1 MQNSP
6 PSILSYNS
14 LLDEHLAEYYSSPQR
29 KRHLRRMGLI
39 TRGGRLVDERTF
51 QRRATQREYR
61 MRYKDDVAT
70 NTAVALSEK
79 QRQQKAELKKK
90 LEALAKYETVQRI
103 KSLLGLGKATLSN
116 KTVPTLNSLS
126 DTCLSGAI
134 EKHKERVSFTPDELG
149 ELKHLVKTIAGPRV
163 AGPTIVQ
170 AKAGYC
176 PLSTTTPRA
185 SAASKK
191 EPGRRRPSTAP
202 TKPPQ
207 PKTAGKATEKL
218 VQEKDS
224 VTMTLGYLGTTKAL
238 KSKKPLTDVEV
249 WQQAQGF
256 TPVRVFKDLIRP
268 GAYAANTDIA
278 QRTRLGGRS
287 AHFKV
292 SSIKGGSPCHLCQK
306 AKEERK
312 SRKKAQES
320 KQEAQST
327 PQLSATLQST
337 QLESLLTQSGEEDER
352 EGVISR
358 SPSLSRYSSSFS
370 SESSQD
376 SGGEGGERRE
386 SVDSPYLLSESKRS
400 AVLNETQRGD
410 VDESLNN
417 GVDTSTDPVL
427 DAEETNSAKQDGGQD
442 ATTAEARPELVT
454 RGGVRIVYKLGPVPT
469 SEHGTQTNNEVP
481 ANEPECGTQTNAKA
495 PETGAQVEEQP
506 TADATERGTQ
516 NDEQATPETGDQ
528 TTADTPAL
536 GTQTDEQPLESA
548 AAPEHG
554 KLTDQQTTPGTES
567 LVVDSNPAH
576 TTLASTDEREE
587 KEDRQMKEED
597 KEPEQKYDE
606 QKANP
611 DPSTI
616 NESVVGSTQSSQ
628 LPVSEIQLGK
638 DMSQHHRPIKKVL
651 VPPSLH
657 HLTLP
662 LKQLTLIAMT
672 LWSQTEQV
680 KAWNHTPL
688 SRLKL
693 SKLQERVELCKPH
706 KTDAV
711 EEKLHIELEY
721 FFKSDGVMIITYHP
735 ITGLHLPVASKP
747 DQGCG

>member
-1 MQNSP
+1 M
-6 PSILSYNS
+6 
-14 LLDEHLAEYYSSPQR
+14 
-29 KRHLRRMGLI
+29 
-39 TRGGRLVDERTF
+39 
-51 QRRATQREYR
+51 
-61 MRYKDDVAT
+61 
-70 NTAVALSEK
+70 
-79 QRQQKAELKKK
+79 
-90 LEALAKYETVQRI
+90 
-103 KSLLGLGKATLSN
+103 
-116 KTVPTLNSLS
+116 
-126 DTCLSGAI
+126 
-134 EKHKERVSFTPDELG
+134 
-149 ELKHLVKTIAGPRV
+149 
-163 AGPTIVQ
+163 
-170 AKAGYC
+170 
-176 PLSTTTPRA
+176 
-185 SAASKK
+185 
-191 EPGRRRPSTAP
+191 
-202 TKPPQ
+202 
-207 PKTAGKATEKL
+207 
-218 VQEKDS
+218 
-224 VTMTLGYLGTTKAL
+224 
-238 KSKKPLTDVEV
+238 
-249 WQQAQGF
+249 
-256 TPVRVFKDLIRP
+256 
-268 GAYAANTDIA
+268 
-278 QRTRLGGRS
+278 
-287 AHFKV
+287 
-292 SSIKGGSPCHLCQK
+292 
-306 AKEERK
+306 
-312 SRKKAQES
+312 
-320 KQEAQST
+320 
-327 PQLSATLQST
+327 
-337 QLESLLTQSGEEDER
+337 LTQSGEEDER

-386 SVDSPYLLSESKRS
+386 SVDSPYLLPESKRS

-638 DMSQHHRPIKKVL
+638 DNESTPPTYKEGSRPSQPSPPNTPSKTTDTYSDDTMESNRASEGMESHTPEPTKAQQTARESRALQTAQDSLSSSEDNELPATMAEDDGELDSVSRNTLTDVSERTSISPSSST
-651 VPPSLH
+651 VPPSS
-657 HLTLP
+657 
-662 LKQLTLIAMT
+662 K
-672 LWSQTEQV
+672 TE
-680 KAWNHTPL
+680 L
-688 SRLKL
+688 S
-693 SKLQERVELCKPH
+693 EFADF
-706 KTDAV
+706 T
-711 EEKLHIELEY
+711 
-721 FFKSDGVMIITYHP
+721 
-735 ITGLHLPVASKP
+735 
-747 DQGCG
+747 